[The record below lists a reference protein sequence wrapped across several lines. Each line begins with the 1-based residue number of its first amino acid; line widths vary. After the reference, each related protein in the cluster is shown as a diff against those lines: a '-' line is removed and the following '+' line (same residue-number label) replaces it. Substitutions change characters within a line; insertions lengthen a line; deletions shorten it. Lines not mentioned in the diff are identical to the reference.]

1 MRQKSGAAIMNVSRR
16 ETLLFVRLKR
26 TTNRIHLVAS
36 KAVPSRFP
44 TAKLPKCEL
53 STEFSREKFWA
64 ATPEERVAR
73 CREMAA
79 LAAQLAANASSSART
94 DYLALAQQWRGLA
107 DEMDAFSDTPAWQ
120 R

>member
-1 MRQKSGAAIMNVSRR
+1 
-16 ETLLFVRLKR
+16 
-26 TTNRIHLVAS
+26 
-36 KAVPSRFP
+36 
-44 TAKLPKCEL
+44 L
-53 STEFSREKFWA
+53 STEFSPEKFWA

>member
-1 MRQKSGAAIMNVSRR
+1 
-16 ETLLFVRLKR
+16 
-26 TTNRIHLVAS
+26 
-36 KAVPSRFP
+36 
-44 TAKLPKCEL
+44 
-53 STEFSREKFWA
+53 
-64 ATPEERVAR
+64 
-73 CREMAA
+73 MAA